1 MNGLSRW
8 SIVAILLTG
17 CASVPPPTLEP
28 DVPAGAPWGLAW
40 IPPNGEV
47 AIRAGAVEHVLY
59 PEASTRKPAR
69 TAAARPSTDARSS
82 QPRAAGS
89 LAEPHPAPST
99 LRVLTEPAM
108 RTQCELEQDVVP
120 AWFFSRTASRLPEHV
135 AVAKDGCPV
144 RP

>member
-8 SIVAILLTG
+8 SIVALLLTG
-17 CASVPPPTLEP
+17 CTSIPTPVPEP

-40 IPPNGEV
+40 IPPSGEV

-59 PEASTRKPAR
+59 PEAATRKPAR

-82 QPRAAGS
+82 QPRAPAS
-89 LAEPHPAPST
+89 LAEPHPAPSIV
-99 LRVLTEPAM
+99 RVLSETAM
-108 RTQCELEQDVVP
+108 REECELEQDVV
-120 AWFFSRTASRLPEHV
+120 AEWFFSRTAAPLPERV
-135 AVAKDGCPV
+135 AVTKDGCAV

>member
-8 SIVAILLTG
+8 SIVAMLLTA
-17 CASVPPPTLEP
+17 CASVPPPMPEP
-28 DVPAGAPWGLAW
+28 EVPAGTPWGLAW
-40 IPPNGEV
+40 ISPNGEV

-69 TAAARPSTDARSS
+69 AAAARPSTDARSS

-99 LRVLTEPAM
+99 LRVFTEPAM

-120 AWFFSRTASRLPEHV
+120 AWFFSRTAARLSERV
-135 AVAKDGCPV
+135 ADTKDGCPV